1 MQFYLKITIVI
12 AILSVIVRGKGGIEL
27 KKAKYNYRITANDVY
42 LIMCFAF
49 FYVLSSI
56 RDITVG
62 RDTRMYRKIYS
73 ALGGTRYFDQI
84 SQRMQGYR
92 GYRLLCRI
100 VYLLFEDNYLVF
112 NCITCAIILGLIYIM
127 IKKYSMNYQMS
138 VLLMLLMYMLY
149 NSWNYSRQYCA
160 IAIGTAAVVLLR
172 EKKLFASIVCLVI
185 AITFHS
191 TAAILFIIYILEY
204 IKWNKRR
211 FVFFSAIAV
220 GGTAAFDL
228 FVRIFLYLF
237 PRFSYLY
244 GKQFLNA
251 DFGSNFG
258 GMASGRKSLVSILF
272 LIILIGTMYLA
283 DGDCLDELWLF
294 MAMTMISIVIGIVF
308 RHYSAILRMQ
318 EYFNIA
324 SIVCIPNMIE
334 VAIKNRIL
342 RILVNVCLCLIM
354 LIPYYIQLSENYA
367 EIIPYQVLMR

>member
-1 MQFYLKITIVI
+1 MQFYLIITFLIVF
-12 AILSVIVRGKGGIEL
+12 LSVVIRGKGGIVI
-27 KKAKYNYRITANDVY
+27 KKAKYRLEISAKDIY
-42 LIMCFAF
+42 LVIVFLL

-62 RDTRMYRKIYS
+62 RDTRLYRKIFFT
-73 ALGGTRYFDQI
+73 LGKSRYVSQI
-84 SQRMQGYR
+84 PRSMQGYR

-100 VYLLFEDNYLVF
+100 IYLLLEDNYLVF
-112 NCITCAIILGLIYIM
+112 NCVVCAITLGLIFFF
-127 IKKYSMNYQMS
+127 IKKCSMNYYMS

-149 NSWNYSRQYCA
+149 NSWNFSRQYCA
-160 IAIGTAAVVLLR
+160 IAIGAAAIVLLR
-172 EKKLFASIVCLVI
+172 EKKIIISFLFLVI

-191 TAAILFIIYILEY
+191 TAAILCIIYLLEY
-204 IKWNKRR
+204 IKWNRHR
-211 FVFFSAIAV
+211 FIIFSVLAFV
-220 GGTAAFDL
+220 GTAAFDSL
-228 FVRIFLYLF
+228 VKVFLYLF

-244 GKQFLNA
+244 GKQFLSG
-251 DFGSNFG
+251 DFGSHFG

-283 DGDCLDELWLF
+283 KGDCLDKLWFF

-318 EYFNIA
+318 EYFNVA
-324 SIVCIPNMIE
+324 AIVCIPNMIE

-367 EIIPYQVLMR
+367 SIIPYQVLMR